1 MPELPE
7 AETIARALDAALRG
21 ARIARAALLR
31 RDFLKTGS
39 PSGLRRLA
47 GRTISAVGRRGKCV
61 VLEIPPRRLVLQLGM
76 AGRVYVD
83 RPSRPRPPHTHLI
96 VALAG
101 GREMRYANVRRIASG
116 VHLLADGQAGPL
128 ERLGPDADA
137 IGLEE
142 FIARIAARR
151 TAVKTA
157 LLNQSILAGVGNIY
171 AQEALFRAGIHPAR
185 RANRVSRVRLAG
197 LHRALRAVLAEAIAA
212 GGSTVTRSTPFAAL
226 GGELGYFTASHRV
239 YGRYGQ
245 ACRRCGATLRRSAI
259 AARTTT
265 YCPRCQK

>member
-128 ERLGPDADA
+128 GRLGPDADG

-142 FIARIAARR
+142 FLARIAARR

-171 AQEALFRAGIHPAR
+171 AQEALFRAGIHPSR

-197 LHRALRAVLAEAIAA
+197 LHRADLLDEGLLRGL
-212 GGSTVTRSTPFAAL
+212 
-226 GGELGYFTASHRV
+226 GELE
-239 YGRYGQ
+239 
-245 ACRRCGATLRRSAI
+245 ACRRLEPSPVVEQPAPAQRGDVDLVVTGPEGGGREGDVEVVGLALG
-259 AARTTT
+259 
-265 YCPRCQK
+265 